1 MSIMNMAVYIFIE
14 NILQGIFWMLI
25 VNSMLHEK
33 RYTLIRYLLKLAIIS
48 FGIVVLVV
56 LNHNHSFFRFSD
68 IIFMMFMTFLIAL
81 ALSYNHFLLKKMLFC
96 TSAISTIM
104 LVLIL
109 FKFKEITNSLVISLW
124 LITIIYAICMIAQ
137 NIRSRFDWNLNYSE
151 FCVVVVII
159 VSFIYSV
166 FKLWIYYGKN
176 MSVEWNYIEIWVCGL
191 LCINVLFYYI
201 VGSIYELYEKRL
213 ETRLMEL
220 SYESSEY
227 SAEKIMHMYEEASK
241 IRHDMKNCM
250 MIVDKCIEQGDYSE
264 ARKYIST
271 LMEEKIDVLGI
282 KMFCSNKVLNYIIN
296 NKFAVCDKMNIETK
310 CIISANLN
318 EISAVDLSIL
328 IGNLLDNAME
338 AAEKTE
344 WRMVNIEIYEEENIT
359 IIVENTINESVLQN
373 NHMFATTKL
382 DKSKHGYGMISIKD
396 ILKKYRGSIEYTEDG
411 NVLTC
416 QVVLKNNGKKQ

>member
-1 MSIMNMAVYIFIE
+1 MSIMNMAVYIFIK

-33 RYTLIRYLLKLAIIS
+33 RYTLIRNLLNLAIIS
-48 FGIVVLVV
+48 FGILVLVV
-56 LNHNHSFFRFSD
+56 FDHNYSFFRFLD

-81 ALSYNHFLLKKMLFC
+81 ALSYNRFLLKKMLFC
-96 TSAISTIM
+96 TSAITIIL

-109 FKFKEITNSLVISLW
+109 FKFNDITNSLVISLW
-124 LITIIYAICMIAQ
+124 LITIIYAICLIAQ
-137 NIRSRFDWNLNYSE
+137 NIRSRIDWNLNYSE

-176 MSVEWNYIEIWVCGL
+176 MSVEWNSMEIWVCGI

-296 NKFAVCDKMNIETK
+296 NKFAVCEKMNIETK

-373 NHMFATTKL
+373 NHLFATTKQ
-382 DKSKHGYGMISIKD
+382 DKSKHGFGMISIKD
-396 ILKKYRGSIEYTEDG
+396 ILKKYRGSIEYSEDG
-411 NVLTC
+411 NILTC
-416 QVVLKNNGKKQ
+416 QVVLKKDGKKQ